1 MIFEAVMQN
10 IKISYEIL
18 LVMSFKMSLN
28 FTEMSHI
35 NNIIN
40 KINDPILFQV
50 IPKA

>member
-1 MIFEAVMQN
+1 MKN

-28 FTEMSHI
+28 FTEMGHI

-40 KINDPILFQV
+40 QIYDPVLFQA
-50 IPKA
+50 IPIT